1 MWAVSLLVQPRDIET
16 LRQVIRMDGLEVKE
30 INEEIVLMSV
40 KFSDSLDADEVYQ
53 LGSQAVQAINGL
65 AKINLNFRLEQ
76 EIAVKS
82 VVQLSGDGRVM
93 KHLAHNDLRCEFT
106 VRNKINCEDNQLNMP
121 ERWLRLAQ
129 NNENVAK
136 VFRLVNY
143 GLDNTVNAF
152 RIYEVIE
159 NDITVDRIRAL
170 GFTNASLKRF
180 RGTVNRPEASGDL
193 ARHGYYK
200 GSPMSSEPMSTQE
213 IGCFIYDMIYKWI
226 HEALD
231 KSNI

>member
-30 INEEIVLMSV
+30 INEEIVLMSAM
-40 KFSDSLDADEVYQ
+40 FSDNLDAEEVYQ
-53 LGSQAVQAINGL
+53 LASQEVQVINGL
-65 AKINLNFRLEQ
+65 ARINLSFELEQ
-76 EIAVKS
+76 GIAIKT
-82 VVQLSGDGRVM
+82 VVQLSDDGRVM
-93 KHLAHNDLRCEFT
+93 RHLAHQDLRCEFT
-106 VRNKINCEDNQLNMP
+106 VRNKVNSEENPLNMP

-129 NNENVAK
+129 DNENVAK
-136 VFRLVNY
+136 VLRLVNY
-143 GLDNTVNAF
+143 GLDNAVNAF

-159 NDITVDRIRAL
+159 NDITVEGIRAL

-193 ARHGYYK
+193 ARHGCYK
-200 GSPMSSEPMSTQE
+200 GSPMSEPMSTQE
-213 IGCFIYDMIYKWI
+213 VGSFIYGMIYKWI
-226 HEALD
+226 HEALQ